1 MKIPLSMMEEEK
13 AAGLQERGLL
23 SMEEGE
29 AHTMATS
36 YKDAGMDMVLN
47 NAILLQKNRSP

>member
-29 AHTMATS
+29 THTMATS